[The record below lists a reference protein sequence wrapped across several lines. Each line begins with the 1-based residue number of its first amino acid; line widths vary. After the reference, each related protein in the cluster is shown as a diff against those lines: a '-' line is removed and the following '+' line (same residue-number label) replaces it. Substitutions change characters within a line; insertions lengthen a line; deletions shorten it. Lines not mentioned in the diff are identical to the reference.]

1 MKKITIILLSAIITL
16 TSCFTEEGIIE
27 LPPTAG
33 DVQIGQAIMTE
44 YYIYQVFYDL
54 KTNSTVKTNIFSD
67 WDLGFMTSDTAWHI
81 ILNNAKTMY
90 AGNSFNTNFEEVT
103 SASGIEMLFDK
114 SNGNTDSLATAGWIN
129 LSGETPVSENYV
141 YVVNRGYN
149 EDYSNAG
156 YKKIIF
162 ETPEN
167 NKYKIKFADLNGQNE
182 QSFTIEKDTTVNYV
196 CFSFDNGIVDI
207 EPPKN
212 DWTLLFTLYQTM
224 LSTSTG
230 EFVPYTVKGALL
242 NPHKII
248 ANIDTLLNF
257 SEITIEDTCNF
268 EFKTDLDIIGYDW
281 KYYNFEEGFYT
292 IVPDRNYIIKNYDAY
307 YYKLR
312 FIDFYD
318 ENGVKGTVTF
328 EVVRL

>member
-1 MKKITIILLSAIITL
+1 MKKITIILLSAIFIL

-27 LPPTAG
+27 LLPTTG
-33 DVQIGQAIMTE
+33 DVQIGQAAMTQT
-44 YYIYQVFYDL
+44 YKFQVFYDL
-54 KTNSTVKTNIFSD
+54 KTNSSVKTNIFSD

-103 SASGIEMLFDK
+103 SASGIEMFFDK
-114 SNGNTDSLATAGWIN
+114 SNGNTDSFAIAGWIN

-141 YVVNRGYN
+141 YVINRGYN

-167 NKYKIKFADLNGQNE
+167 NKYKIKFADLNGENE

-230 EFVPYTVKGALL
+230 ELVSYTVKGALL
-242 NPHKII
+242 NPHKVT

-257 SEITIEDTCNF
+257 SEITIEDTYNF

-292 IVPDRNYIIKNYDAY
+292 IVTNQNYLIYNNDGY
-307 YYKLR
+307 YYKLH
-312 FIDFYD
+312 FVDFYND
-318 ENGVKGTVTF
+318 TNEKGYPTF
-328 EVVRL
+328 EFGRL